1 MDVIGCIN
9 KNDYIRI
16 DLTIEQQTEL
26 RSIYNLL
33 MGYDPESIILAF
45 GIFKSLFPT
54 NAYFLYSFG
63 LNPDKIK
70 LKHIND
76 IVYHDISDSLAGR
89 FIIGESILRSIILDL
104 LTTYPYYY
112 KYEKS
117 TTK

>member
-16 DLTIEQQTEL
+16 DLTIEQRTEL
-26 RSIYNLL
+26 ESIYNLL
-33 MGYDPESIILAF
+33 MSYDPESIILAF

-54 NAYFLYSFG
+54 NAYFLCNFFG
-63 LNPDKIK
+63 LDK
-70 LKHIND
+70 LRHIND
-76 IVYHDISDSLAGR
+76 IVYHDISSPLCGR

-104 LTTYPYYY
+104 LTIRPYYY
-112 KYEKS
+112 KYEKN